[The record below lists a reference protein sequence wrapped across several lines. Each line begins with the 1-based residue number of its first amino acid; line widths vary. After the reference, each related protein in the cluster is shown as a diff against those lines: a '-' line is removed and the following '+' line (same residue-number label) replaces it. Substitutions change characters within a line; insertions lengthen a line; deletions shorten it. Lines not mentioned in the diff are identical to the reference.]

1 MVQVILLSGGSG
13 KRLWPLSNGARSK
26 QFLPFLSSPT
36 DGRESMLQRVIR
48 QINESGLE
56 CNITVAANDQQRD
69 MLINQLGDSVNVVLE
84 PSRRHTFPAI
94 VLSCADLFLNKEC
107 SKDDVVVVIPCDP
120 YTDSSYFEAI
130 KQMANAAELGLADL
144 IYMGVKPTEPSDK
157 YGYIFPDKNAALLA
171 DNVLKVKSFTEKPS
185 VSDAVRFIEDGAYW
199 NSGAFAFRLSF
210 IIDTVAERYMDV
222 KDFAELRSRYSE
234 LPNISFDYEIAERTQ
249 NAAIV
254 PFNGRWLDVGTWN
267 ILSSIMPDRT
277 IGNVHLGNLCSNIHV
292 INELSIPIY
301 CDGMTDAIVA
311 AGPDGILVSA
321 KSTSDSVK
329 QHVDQLVD
337 RPMYEERRWGT
348 YRVLDR
354 TQGSGGMHSLT
365 KNLFLK
371 PGCNISYQL
380 HHHRQEVWTFVD
392 GIGRL
397 RLDDQER
404 IVRAGDVIHIQR
416 EQKHGLKAIT
426 PLTFIEVQIG
436 TDLVEE
442 DIVRLEM
449 NW

>member
-26 QFLPFLSSPT
+26 QFLPFLSSPSG
-36 DGRESMLQRVIR
+36 GRESMLQRVIR
-48 QINESGLE
+48 QIKESSLD
-56 CNITVAANDQQRD
+56 CDITVAANDQQRD

-94 VLSCADLFLNKEC
+94 VLSCTDLLLNKGC
-107 SKDDVVVVIPCDP
+107 SKDSVVVVLPCDP
-120 YTDSSYFEAI
+120 YTDAGYFEVI
-130 KQMANAAELGLADL
+130 KQMANAAERGLADL

-157 YGYIFPDKNAALLA
+157 YGYIFPDDTSAQLA
-171 DNVLKVKSFTEKPS
+171 ENVLRVKNFTEKPS
-185 VSDAVRFIEDGAYW
+185 VTDAEKFIANGAFW
-199 NSGAFAFRLSF
+199 NSGVFAFRLGY
-210 IIDTVAERYMDV
+210 IIDIVEQRYLKV

-234 LPNISFDYEIAERTQ
+234 LPNISFDYEIAERTR
-249 NAAIV
+249 NAAMV
-254 PFNGRWLDVGTWN
+254 PFNGNWQDVGTWN

-277 IGNVHLGNLCSNIHV
+277 IGNVHLGTQCSNVHI
-292 INELSIPIY
+292 INELSVPIY
-301 CDGMTDAIVA
+301 CDGMTDTIVA

-321 KSTSDSVK
+321 KSASDTVK

-354 TQGSGGMHSLT
+354 TSGSDGMQSLT
-365 KNLFLK
+365 KNLFLR

-397 RLDDQER
+397 RLDDEER

>member
-1 MVQVILLSGGSG
+1 
-13 KRLWPLSNGARSK
+13 
-26 QFLPFLSSPT
+26 
-36 DGRESMLQRVIR
+36 MLQRVIR
-48 QINESGLE
+48 QIKESDMK
-56 CNITVAANDQQRD
+56 CDITVAANDQQRD
-69 MLINQLGDSVNVVLE
+69 MLINQLGDGINVVLE

-94 VLSCADLFLNKEC
+94 VLSCADLLLNKGC
-107 SKDDVVVVIPCDP
+107 SKDNVVVVLPCDP
-120 YTDSSYFEAI
+120 YTDAGYFEAI
-130 KQMANAAELGLADL
+130 KQMAQAVESNVADL
-144 IYMGVKPTEPSDK
+144 LYMGIKPTEPSDK
-157 YGYIFPDKNAALLA
+157 FGYIFTDGELS
-171 DNVLKVKSFTEKPS
+171 DNVLNVTNFTEKPS
-185 VSDAVRFIEDGAYW
+185 VKESVEFIAKGAYW
-199 NSGAFAFRLSF
+199 NSGVFAFRLGY
-210 IIDTVAERYMDV
+210 IIDIVEQKYV
-222 KDFAELRSRYSE
+222 HVNNFAELRSRYSE
-234 LPNISFDYEIAERTQ
+234 LPNISFDYEIAERAQ
-249 NAAIV
+249 SAAMV
-254 PFNGRWLDVGTWN
+254 PFDGQWQDVGTWN

-277 IGNVHLGNLCSNIHV
+277 IGNVHFGSQCRNTHI
-292 INELSIPIY
+292 INELSVPIY
-301 CDGMTDAIVA
+301 CDGMTDAIIA

-321 KSTSDSVK
+321 KATSDTVK

-354 TQGSGGMHSLT
+354 TSGADGMHSLT

-371 PGCNISYQL
+371 PGHNISYQL

-397 RLDDQER
+397 RLDDEER